1 MASNNTYFI
10 KGDKIKVDGS
20 IYTVDGS
27 IMFLNDADNYKWIE
41 YKIKDIKDGS
51 IAWLS
56 IDSTYSEFAIYRT
69 CRKSKDFTEDG
80 LQQKGYRETD
90 YGHASVI
97 ESSGNVDTE
106 IGDRVRYS
114 EYEDVSEENIMAI
127 EDWEDE
133 TEYSKGY
140 YLDENEIE
148 KLSNQDTNNT
158 VSQENSDEKYS
169 ETMTSDESNYSNH
182 SSSTS
187 GIIIIICVIV
197 VAIIGVFAS
206 FTGSSGSTKIEDFIK
221 SSTDFTYYTSMTSDL
236 DDKQKADVY
245 QTKLSVEAASK
256 LIIDGIEGDTESVQ
270 DNSEDGSVAIL
281 TKDEYCLVYTSEDSQ
296 TLVQISTR
304 NYAYSSTHRPYHARH
319 STGLFYRSYYY
330 NRCYNTD
337 SSRYSRSNNGYEN
350 YTNTSTNTGYNDNNK
365 YKTYSDSVRDSSVGS
380 RPSSGGGTSS
390 GK

>member
-1 MASNNTYFI
+1 MGSNNTYFI

-20 IYTVDGS
+20 IYIVEGS

-41 YKIKDIKDGS
+41 YKIKDINNSS

-56 IDSTYSEFAIYRT
+56 VDSTYSEFAIYKE
-69 CRKSKDFTEDG
+69 CKKSREFTENG
-80 LQQKGYRETD
+80 LQEKGYRETD

-97 ESSGNVDTE
+97 ESSGNVDTD

-114 EYEDVSEENIMAI
+114 EYEDFSEENIMAI

-140 YLDENEIE
+140 YLDENQIE
-148 KLSNQDTNNT
+148 KLSNENVANT
-158 VSQENSDEKYS
+158 LSQEERGEKYS
-169 ETMTSDESNYSNH
+169 ETMSSEKSEYSNH

-187 GIIIIICVIV
+187 GIIIILCVIV
-197 VAIIGVFAS
+197 VALIGVFAS

-221 SSTDFTYYTSMTSDL
+221 SSADFTYYTSMTSDL

-245 QTKLSVEAASK
+245 QTNLSVEAASK
-256 LIIDGIEGDTESVQ
+256 LIIDGVEGDTESVQ
-270 DNSEDGSVAIL
+270 DNAEDGSVAIL
-281 TKDEYCLVYTSEDSQ
+281 TKDEYCLVYTSEDYQ
-296 TLVQISTR
+296 TLVQISNR
-304 NYAYSSTHRPYHARH
+304 NYAYSSTHRPYHSSH
-319 STGLFYRSYYY
+319 STGLFYRGYYY

-337 SSRYSRSNNGYEN
+337 SSRYRKSNNGYEN
-350 YTNTSTNTGYNDNNK
+350 YTSTNTGYDDNNK